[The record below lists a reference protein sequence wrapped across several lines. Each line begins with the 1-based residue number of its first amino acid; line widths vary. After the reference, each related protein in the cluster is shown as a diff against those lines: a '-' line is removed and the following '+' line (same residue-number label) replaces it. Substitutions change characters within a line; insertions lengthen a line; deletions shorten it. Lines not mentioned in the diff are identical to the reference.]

1 VTRLVPP
8 QLKST
13 RSNIVTEDS
22 SHAKKKKNP
31 STNS

>member
-22 SHAKKKKNP
+22 SHAKKKNP